1 MMVSSVV
8 SLAALATSMGI
19 AVHAAGANS
28 EPNPIY
34 PFAKFRKR
42 LREVPNG
49 VLYRMSAP
57 DNASL
62 LVMHLYGGA
71 EERGVAH
78 GMLLHDE
85 LVGFFSELD
94 GFYKNEVDQIPWD
107 KLPAWLGKLAHPMLK
122 SAAPEVFHLAFRWL
136 YAQQKDRIP
145 FRYWQEARGIAHG
158 VCAVDNSSTCDEN
171 KWFNTIAQL
180 QMLPEL
186 IRMQCSMMGAWGPS
200 TANHKLVQL
209 RTLDFGGGPFPNRNV
224 LVVHHPTDSPTAFA
238 SLSFP
243 GFIGMVTGFSE
254 TIAQSEKVDDVT
266 GASRPAGTYK
276 GEAVAMVIRD
286 IVQFAQTKEQAV
298 EIAQNA
304 SRTWS
309 VWLGVGDYASQ
320 SFVAMNYQ
328 MKSAKPY
335 DDKTLPSLTNQTA
348 FPGVAYIDKHPQP
361 STHPDMPQ
369 LVKQFYGNMT
379 AENVAQNFP
388 RLMHSGDVHTAVFD
402 FGRKQTLIQVGTT
415 DESGAFTRF
424 ACDAPVLAFDMEDL
438 WNEPKPSDSARLMV

>member
-1 MMVSSVV
+1 MLTVNMRIV
-8 SLAALATSMGI
+8 A
-19 AVHAAGANS
+19 HAAGAGG

-34 PFAKFRKR
+34 PFAKFKTK

-49 VLYRMSAP
+49 VLYSMDAP
-57 DNASL
+57 DNASV

-71 EERGVAH
+71 KERGVAH

-85 LVGFFSELD
+85 LLAFFRELD
-94 GFYKNEVDQIPWD
+94 GFYKNEVDEIPWD
-107 KLPAWLGKLAHPMLK
+107 KLPAWLGKLMRPLLQD
-122 SAAPEVFHLAFRWL
+122 AAPEAFKLAFRWV
-136 YAQQKDRIP
+136 YSQQKDRIP
-145 FRYWQEARGIAHG
+145 SRYWEEAQGIAHG
-158 VCAVDNSSTCDEN
+158 ICAVDKSSSCNEN

-186 IRMQCSMMGAWGPS
+186 IQMQCSMMGAWGPS
-200 TANHKLVQL
+200 TPDRKLVQL
-209 RTLDFGGGPFPNRNV
+209 RTLDFGSGPFANRNV

-243 GFIGMVTGFSE
+243 GFIGMVTGFSQK
-254 TIAQSEKVDDVT
+254 IGQSEKVDDVS
-266 GASRPAGTYK
+266 GASRPRGTYK

-320 SFVAMNYQ
+320 SFIAMNYQ
-328 MKSAKPY
+328 MDSARPY
-335 DDKTLPSLTNQTA
+335 DDKTLPSLTNQTG

-369 LVKQFYGNMT
+369 LVKQFYGNIT

-388 RLMHSGDVHTAVFD
+388 RLMHSGDVHTAVYD
-402 FGRKQTLIQVGTT
+402 FGRKQALLQIGST
-415 DESGAFTRF
+415 DESGAFTRL

-438 WNEPKPSDSARLMV
+438 WNEPQPSNASSLII